1 MIGAIALA
9 LALASPGQSAPAAPP
24 AGTPAPA
31 ATPAP
36 APAAAPAPP
45 YGAPIALADAQRLLD
60 RALAAARAKG
70 FRMAVAIV
78 EPDGNLVAF
87 ARMDDTQYGSIV
99 VAQGKAATAARFR
112 RTTAVFAQG
121 LTNGPGALSLPG
133 VIAVAGGRP
142 IVTNGRIIGAIGVSG
157 GTSAQ
162 DDVIAAEAL
171 GETP

>member
-1 MIGAIALA
+1 MIGLLPLA
-9 LALASPGQSAPAAPP
+9 LALAAPQA
-24 AGTPAPA
+24 TAPA
-31 ATPAP
+31 ATPP
-36 APAAAPAPP
+36 APAPAPP
-45 YGAPIALADAQRLLD
+45 YGAPIALDEAQRLLD

-112 RTTAVFAQG
+112 RTTALFAQG
-121 LTNGPGALSLPG
+121 LANGPGALSLPG

-142 IVTNGRIIGAIGVSG
+142 ITAKGRIIGAIGVSG
-157 GTSAQ
+157 GTAAQ
-162 DDVIAAEAL
+162 DDAIAAEAL

>member
-1 MIGAIALA
+1 MIGLIPLA
-9 LALASPGQSAPAAPP
+9 LGLAAPQ
-24 AGTPAPA
+24 A
-31 ATPAP
+31 ATPP
-36 APAAAPAPP
+36 PPPPPAAP

-87 ARMDDTQYGSIV
+87 ARLDDTQYGSVV

-121 LTNGPGALSLPG
+121 LANGPGALSLPG
-133 VIAVAGGRP
+133 VIGVAGGRP
-142 IVTNGRIIGAIGVSG
+142 IIANGRIIGAIGISG
-157 GTSAQ
+157 GTATQ
-162 DDVIAAEAL
+162 DDAIAAEAL
-171 GETP
+171 GEAP